1 MSEHLISA
9 DSHVKM
15 SHDQVRKH
23 LAPALHDAYDDAAHA
38 YEARMSR
45 GAGAANRAGA
55 QLPPATGEAIAAKN
69 AAFTRPGYWDPVER
83 LRDMDADGVD
93 VEVLYSEVS
102 AFRYLSKVEGA
113 VAEATRAFNDALCDF
128 ASTDPARLVVSYQI
142 PIHDIDVAIAEVER
156 VVALGGKSLQL
167 PVFPNELGLP
177 DYCDER
183 YAPLLAL
190 VEETGLPICCHIGL
204 NTGLDDLARRDPTPN
219 KGVMVPLTALM
230 AAEAFGMWIMG
241 GALERHPRLKLV
253 FVEPGIAWV
262 AWWLDIVD
270 DMVRRQGYSF
280 PAITMLPSEYFHR
293 NIHLTFID
301 EALGLQRMRDVIG
314 TRNLM
319 WSTDFPHP
327 VTSFPNSRRIVDEQF
342 AGIPADERELM
353 VSANAQRVW
362 NLTAS

>member
-1 MSEHLISA
+1 MPERLISA

-15 SHDQVRKH
+15 SHEQVKRH
-23 LAPALHDAYDDAAHA
+23 LAPTLHDAYDAAANA

-45 GAGAANRAGA
+45 GTGAANRAGA
-55 QLPPATGEAIAAKN
+55 QMAATTGQAIAAKN
-69 AAFTRPGYWDPVER
+69 AVFTRPSYWDPEER

-102 AFRYLSKVEGA
+102 AFRYLSDVTGA
-113 VAEATRAFNDALCDF
+113 VTESVRAFNDALCDF
-128 ASTDPARLVVSYQI
+128 ASTDPKRLIVSYQI
-142 PIHDIDVAIAEVER
+142 PVHDIEVAVAEVDR

-177 DYCDER
+177 DYHDER
-183 YAPLLAL
+183 YTPLLARI
-190 VEETGLPICCHIGL
+190 EEAGLPICCHIGL
-204 NTGLDDLARRDPTPN
+204 NTSLDDLARRDPTPN
-219 KGVMVPLTALM
+219 KGVMVPLTPLM
-230 AAEAFGMWIMG
+230 TAEAFGMWIMG
-241 GALERHPRLKLV
+241 GVLERHPRLKLV

-270 DMVRRQGYSF
+270 DMVLRQGYAF
-280 PAITMLPSEYFHR
+280 PAISMRPSDYFHR

-314 TRNLM
+314 VRNLM

-342 AGIPADERELM
+342 VGIPADERELILCG
-353 VSANAQRVW
+353 NAARVW
-362 NLTAS
+362 NL